1 MSIMS
6 KSLLLKLVSITSIA
20 GCVYFLGVSTLWL
33 YLYRLGRL
41 DLFHSVIEKEKS
53 LDIITFFLLISLLII
68 SLALFM
74 PSIFTVLFLNEKSN
88 KENIPDKNP
97 YSKKAILITSL
108 VTIITIDAISYLL
121 PYSIAVSLILST
133 FLLSI
138 ILNIVAFYFFE
149 GRKYNTLS

>member
-1 MSIMS
+1 MS
-6 KSLLLKLVSITSIA
+6 KSLLLKLVSITFIA

-68 SLALFM
+68 SLVLFM
-74 PSIFTVLFLNEKSN
+74 PSIFTVLFLNKKNN
-88 KENIPDKNP
+88 KENIPDKTP

-108 VTIITIDAISYLL
+108 VTIITIDAMSYLL

-133 FLLSI
+133 F
-138 ILNIVAFYFFE
+138 
-149 GRKYNTLS
+149 